1 MSLFVFT
8 YLPLAGVRKPVGV
21 RGREPPFGVATPSL
35 AALAAARA
43 VDVRVVVTLR
53 IGIRDGV
60 NTSSEKRLPV

>member
-1 MSLFVFT
+1 M
-8 YLPLAGVRKPVGV
+8 GV

-60 NTSSEKRLPV
+60 NTSSEKRLPG